1 MNPLELRVGS
11 CFLFMIKLFPNKNL
25 LKEIM
30 DIAIPVIGGLAT
42 QLMLSI
48 IDTAMVGRLENAQIA
63 LAAQGIALLASWT
76 LTSFFSS
83 ISTGTHVVVA
93 RKQGEGN
100 YRGVGNALNN
110 SIILSLILGISFAVF
125 GYLLAGSIMNF
136 FSKDATV
143 AQEGTGYMIFRF
155 LSLPFFLMVVSYRG
169 FFYGIGHS
177 RMVLISAIV
186 TMIIHIVSNFLFIF
200 GNLGFPKLGLT
211 GAGVSSFISLIA
223 GWLVLFSV
231 TFLPSYR
238 ITYELF
244 HNFKLNKQV
253 IQQILKIS
261 APISIQNVLILLGF
275 LVFISIV
282 GIIGTIAQAASQVVI
297 STLFI
302 SFIFSFGLGAAAQ
315 TLVGQSIGKGNF
327 SRAQLYGFETAKI
340 GTYMTLFIG
349 VLFIAFPSD
358 ILSLIT
364 NDKTIIITA
373 KPLLQI
379 AGLSQILYG
388 AGIILAHSLQAAGA
402 TIYVMIVEI
411 LTHWFVFLPLTY
423 IYGVILHGGVT
434 AAWWALP
441 IYVLMFLALNYLKF
455 HSKSWVKI
463 KL

>member
-1 MNPLELRVGS
+1 
-11 CFLFMIKLFPNKNL
+11 MIKFFPNKNL
-25 LKEIM
+25 FKEIM
-30 DIAIPVIGGLAT
+30 DIAVPVIGGLAT
-42 QLMLSI
+42 QLFLSI

-63 LAAQGIALLASWT
+63 LAAQGIALLASWA
-76 LTSFFSS
+76 LISFFSS

-93 RKQGEGN
+93 RRQGEGD
-100 YRGVGNALNN
+100 YLGVGNALNN
-110 SIILSLILGISFAVF
+110 SIILSLILGFVFAF
-125 GYLLAGSIMNF
+125 IGYFVAGSVMDF
-136 FSKDATV
+136 FSKDIAV
-143 AQEGTGYMIFRF
+143 AREGTGYMIFRF
-155 LSLPFFLMVVSYRG
+155 FSLPFFLMIVSYRG

-177 RMVLISAIV
+177 RIVLISAIV
-186 TMIIHIVSNFLFIF
+186 TMVVHIVSNFLFIF

-223 GWLVLFSV
+223 GWFILFSV

-238 ITYELF
+238 ITYGLF
-244 HNFKLNKQV
+244 KGFKLNKEV
-253 IQQILKIS
+253 IQKILKIS

-297 STLFI
+297 SALFI

-315 TLVGQSIGKGNF
+315 TLVGQSIGKGNY
-327 SRAQLYGFETAKI
+327 SRAQIYGFETAKI
-340 GTYMTLFIG
+340 GTYVTFFIG
-349 VLFIAFPSD
+349 VLFIVFPSD

-364 NDKTIIITA
+364 NDKLIILTA

-379 AGLSQILYG
+379 AGLSQILYS

-411 LTHWFVFLPLTY
+411 LTHWFIFLPLTY
-423 IYGVILHGGVT
+423 VYGVILHGGIV

-441 IYVLMFLALNYLKF
+441 IYVLMFLSLNYLKF